1 MSMEEQDL
9 IRSAVKEF
17 AQKAIQDRALK
28 IEHEGIDQ
36 ALLQSLAA
44 QGFLGARIPEKYGGS
59 GIDLHGYLTI
69 INELAT
75 YSPSVSALVMLVNS
89 VHAALIGDSDPEM
102 MKKLA
107 AGEATVAA
115 PLSDVLEGSWTAT
128 SLQKNGNKL
137 NGKISASTLSK
148 SQYAIVFNR
157 DDGHLYLFRSG
168 VKALEEDL
176 GLSFRGL
183 SNGSMEIDSSDFTVL
198 SEKGQEA
205 LKYVVDSLDLEIAA
219 IALGTAKGALDKA
232 IDYVKVRKTFERPL
246 KDYGP
251 VANGL
256 SKLMAEYLALS
267 SFMDAVDEKDGRGRL
282 SLKVLSVDFAKRA
295 TKAALQYHGGYGYI
309 EDTGVEKFYRDAMGL
324 SILFQLPHHDSMRLS
339 KEIFGEKSGYL

>member
-9 IRSAVKEF
+9 LRSAVKEF
-17 AQKAIQDRALK
+17 AQKSIQDRALK
-28 IEHEGIDQ
+28 IEHEGIDS

-75 YSPSVSALVMLVNS
+75 FSPSVSALVMLVNS
-89 VHAALIGDSDPEM
+89 VHAALIGDSEPEV

-107 AGEATVAA
+107 TGEATVAVSF
-115 PLSDVLEGSWTAT
+115 SDVLEGSWTAT
-128 SLQKNGNKL
+128 SLQKSGNGMK
-137 NGKISASTLSK
+137 GAIQASTLHN
-148 SQYAIVFNR
+148 SQYAIAFNR
-157 DDGHLYLFRSG
+157 EDGHLYLFRKG
-168 VKALEEDL
+168 VKALEEDS

-183 SNGSMEIDSSDFTVL
+183 SNGPLEIDSTDFTVL
-198 SEKGQEA
+198 SDRGLES
-205 LKYVVDSLDLEIAA
+205 LKNVVDSLDLEVAA

-251 VANGL
+251 VGNGL

-267 SFMDAVDEKDGRGRL
+267 SLLDTVDEKDERARL
-282 SLKVLSVDFAKRA
+282 TLKVLSVDFAKRA

-324 SILFQLPHHDSMRLS
+324 SILFQRPHHDTMRLS

>member
-9 IRSAVKEF
+9 LRSAVKEF
-17 AQKAIQDRALK
+17 AQKSIQDRALK
-28 IEHEGIDQ
+28 IEHEGVDS

-75 YSPSVSALVMLVNS
+75 FSPSVSALVMLVNS
-89 VHAALIGDSDPEM
+89 VHAALIGDSEPEVV
-102 MKKLA
+102 KKLA
-107 AGEATVAA
+107 TGEATVAA
-115 PLSDVLEGSWTAT
+115 SFSDVLEGSWTAT
-128 SLQKNGNKL
+128 SLQKNGNGLK
-137 NGKISASTLSK
+137 GAIQASTLHK
-148 SQYAIVFNR
+148 SQYALAFNKE
-157 DDGHLYLFRSG
+157 DGKLYLFRNG
-168 VKALEEDL
+168 VKSLEEDS

-183 SNGSMEIDSSDFTVL
+183 SNGSLEIDSSDFTVL
-198 SEKGQEA
+198 SDRGPEA
-205 LKYVVDSLDLEIAA
+205 LKNVVDSLDLEVAA

-251 VANGL
+251 VGNGL

-267 SFMDAVDEKDGRGRL
+267 SLMDTVDEKDERARL
-282 SLKVLSVDFAKRA
+282 TLKVLSVDFAKRA

-324 SILFQLPHHDSMRLS
+324 SILFQRPHHDSMRLS

>member
-9 IRSAVKEF
+9 LRSAVKEF
-17 AQKAIQDRALK
+17 AQKSIQDRALK
-28 IEHEGIDQ
+28 IEHEGIDS

-75 YSPSVSALVMLVNS
+75 FSPSVSALVMLVNS
-89 VHAALIGDSDPEM
+89 VHAALIGDSEPEV

-107 AGEATVAA
+107 TGEATVAVSF
-115 PLSDVLEGSWTAT
+115 SDVLEGSWTAT
-128 SLQKNGNKL
+128 SLQKSGNGMK
-137 NGKISASTLSK
+137 GAIQAPTLHN
-148 SQYAIVFNR
+148 SQYAIAFNR
-157 DDGHLYLFRSG
+157 EDGHLYLFRNG
-168 VKALEEDL
+168 VKALEEDS

-183 SNGSMEIDSSDFTVL
+183 SNGPLEIDSTDFTVL
-198 SEKGQEA
+198 SDRGLES
-205 LKYVVDSLDLEIAA
+205 LKNVVDSLDLEVAA

-251 VANGL
+251 VGNGL

-267 SFMDAVDEKDGRGRL
+267 SLLDTVDEKDERARL
-282 SLKVLSVDFAKRA
+282 TLKVLSVDFAKRA

-324 SILFQLPHHDSMRLS
+324 SILFQRPHHDTMRLS